1 MSIKQL
7 VPLNL
12 LALATAP
19 AGVRAGELYYN
30 TTDST
35 VYVFDG
41 TDWITTSRANG
52 YTTVTNTT
60 PADPQ
65 TGDVWF
71 DTTSNTMLVYNSGSW
86 SGVVG
91 VDSTISNPA
100 DLSSSWWLG
109 V

>member
-12 LALATAP
+12 LASATAP

-30 TTDST
+30 TTTST
-35 VYVFDG
+35 VYVYTG
-41 TDWITTSRANG
+41 SAWITTSRANG
-52 YTTVTNTT
+52 FTTVTSTT
-60 PADPQ
+60 PASPQ

-91 VDSTISNPA
+91 VNASDSNPA
-100 DLSSSWWLG
+100 DLVSSWWLG
-109 V
+109 S

>member
-19 AGVRAGELYYN
+19 TGVRAGELYYN

-35 VYVFDG
+35 VYVYTG
-41 TDWITTSRANG
+41 TAWVTTSRANG

-60 PADPQ
+60 PANPQ
-65 TGDVWF
+65 SGDVWF
-71 DTTSNTMLVYNSGSW
+71 DTTTNTMLVYSSGSW
-86 SGVVG
+86 TGVVG
-91 VDSTISNPA
+91 VNSPTSNPA